1 MQTLAGLEALAAL
14 KDRQELLNIA
24 FAEVDGQPIIIDA
37 GVKVTGGWS
46 AAREILNLLLA
57 GKGTVQFGDM
67 RKDAHRL
74 VTVDVFWDRFPDQWR
89 EIPVAGG
96 ATLTTL
102 VGDGERT
109 QPIALLS
116 NSSLPDLQACQ
127 RDFSWASAIVVAS
140 PGSLVHSIFTAVRAL
155 YSNLGCLA
163 EKGFKEAFLWGW
175 GTCPIA
181 PYPTLI
187 DEYSRNGAICSF
199 WLESDDAALSLTTS
213 QPFEKGEV
221 RLHSYTTGRT
231 FICGSVNYERIY
243 NSVSS

>member
-96 ATLTTL
+96 W
-102 VGDGERT
+102 GEDSADCLIK
-109 QPIALLS
+109 QFIAS
-116 NSSLPDLQACQ
+116 
-127 RDFSWASAIVVAS
+127 
-140 PGSLVHSIFTAVRAL
+140 
-155 YSNLGCLA
+155 
-163 EKGFKEAFLWGW
+163 
-175 GTCPIA
+175 
-181 PYPTLI
+181 
-187 DEYSRNGAICSF
+187 
-199 WLESDDAALSLTTS
+199 
-213 QPFEKGEV
+213 
-221 RLHSYTTGRT
+221 
-231 FICGSVNYERIY
+231 
-243 NSVSS
+243 